1 MITYFC
7 IKHQIQHMKKSKLK
21 SLVKTARKNAQKD
34 FQIAIAAELKVAAG
48 KLGQDIEK
56 LNKDIEKEAKK
67 AAKRI
72 AEKIKIDKTALVQ
85 ANDDAKAAAAVESV

>member
-1 MITYFC
+1 
-7 IKHQIQHMKKSKLK
+7 MKKSKLK

>member
-1 MITYFC
+1 
-7 IKHQIQHMKKSKLK
+7 MKKSKLK

-34 FQIAIAAELKVAAG
+34 IQIVVAAELKVAAG

-56 LNKDIEKEAKK
+56 LNKSIEKESKK
-67 AAKRI
+67 VAKRI

-85 ANDDAKAAAAVESV
+85 ANDTAKAAAAVESV